1 MAQEART
8 MVYLRD
14 QGFPVPAVEELAD
27 DGADLVMERID
38 GPSMVDAL
46 ARQPWTIRRQA
57 RMLAELHIELH
68 EIAPPDFLPRAP
80 VGAGER
86 IVHMDLHPL
95 NVIVGPT
102 GPVVIDWT
110 NAGVGDPNIDVDL
123 AWVLMAA
130 GQIPGNRA
138 VAALAGRFR
147 ALLVNG
153 FLSHFDR
160 AELIGPLRD
169 TVTWKVQDL
178 NMSDAE
184 VAEMWT
190 IVERA
195 ESRAAR

>member
-1 MAQEART
+1 

-14 QGFPVPAVEELAD
+14 QGFPVPAVEELSD
-27 DGADLVMERID
+27 DGADLIMERID

-110 NAGVGDPNIDVDL
+110 NAGMGDPNIDVDL

-138 VAALAGRFR
+138 VAALLGRFR

-160 AELIGPLRD
+160 AELVLRLRD

-178 NMSDAE
+178 NMTDAE